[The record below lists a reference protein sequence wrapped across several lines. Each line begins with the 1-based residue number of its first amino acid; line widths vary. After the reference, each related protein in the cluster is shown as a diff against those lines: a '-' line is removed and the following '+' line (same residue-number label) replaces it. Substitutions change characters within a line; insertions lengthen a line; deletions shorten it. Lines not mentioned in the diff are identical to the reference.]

1 MVFLLFS
8 LISISP
14 SILILISFWYLLKV
28 VSLVISIS
36 PSGNSFHFFPP
47 YHGFFV
53 SRICASWVQSIMM
66 SNSLCDEFEIR
77 VQTNNIKDMRVLPWV
92 IVIIICSLFKC
103 LNDSFNNLDP
113 VRLTEMTGN
122 QYYEFICGWFLL
134 ILLVFMIRCQNQKI
148 GNSRQ
153 FHFAATTKIHLM
165 QCHITGAASYIWLP
179 ISGPF

>member
-28 VSLVISIS
+28 VSLVILIS
-36 PSGNSFHFFPP
+36 LFGNSFYFFPP
-47 YHGFFV
+47 YLEFFV

-103 LNDSFNNLDP
+103 LNDSLDP

-122 QYYEFICGWFLL
+122 QYFEFICGWFLL

-148 GNSRQ
+148 GNSR
-153 FHFAATTKIHLM
+153 
-165 QCHITGAASYIWLP
+165 
-179 ISGPF
+179 